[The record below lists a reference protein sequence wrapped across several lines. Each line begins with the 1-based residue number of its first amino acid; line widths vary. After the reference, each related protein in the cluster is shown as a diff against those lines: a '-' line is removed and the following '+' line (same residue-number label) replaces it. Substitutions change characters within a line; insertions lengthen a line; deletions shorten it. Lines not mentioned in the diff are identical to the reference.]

1 MPGSYVQNVV
11 HLVFS
16 TKNRGKFIPN
26 GFRQRLWSYIGG
38 VCKNLGVAV
47 HAVGGVEDHIHLLVQ
62 VPPTISVAKVVG
74 TIKANS
80 SKWARESRRE
90 FGWQQGYGAF
100 SVSASNVA
108 AVTRYIREQEP
119 HHRKMN
125 FEAEFVA
132 LLRKHG
138 VEFDEKYVFG
148 QAPAERG
155 ALAGGA

>member
-1 MPGSYVQNVV
+1 MPGSYVQNLV

-16 TKNRGKFIPN
+16 TKNRGRCIPS

-38 VCKNLGVAV
+38 VCKNLGVMM
-47 HAVGGVEDHIHLLVQ
+47 HAVGGVEDHVHLLIQ

-80 SKWARESRRE
+80 SKWVRDSGRQ

-100 SVSASNVA
+100 SVSASNMP
-108 AVTRYIREQEP
+108 AVIR
-119 HHRKMN
+119 
-125 FEAEFVA
+125 FDAEFVA

-148 QAPAERG
+148 
-155 ALAGGA
+155 